1 MKILL
6 FIILLAFTTSFS
18 VGQSLEFGIKG
29 GLNISSHHNEGSD
42 FDVYESKL
50 GIVIGG
56 YGTFRFHEKHGIKME
71 LLYSQEG
78 LNYKDSDIYIRINRL
93 SIPLLYNYK
102 LSEKFY
108 IEAGPEFKIKVG
120 FDSNY
125 PPSTGDDIETI
136 YDTFDYGGTI
146 GLEFRLFKTIGLSL
160 RNCFSFKYQSEIG
173 YIDQTGSNVSYIKSD
188 RSNTL
193 TFSINYYLN

>member
-1 MKILL
+1 MQKLL
-6 FIILLAFTTSFS
+6 IIILLAFTTSLT
-18 VGQSLEFGIKG
+18 VGQSLEYGIKG

-42 FDVYESKL
+42 FDIYESKL

-56 YGTFRFHEKHGIKME
+56 SGIFRFHEKHGIKME

-102 LSEKFY
+102 LSEKFN
-108 IEAGPEFKIKVG
+108 IEAGPEFKFKVG

-125 PPSTGDDIETI
+125 PPYTGDGIETI
-136 YDTFDYGGTI
+136 YDNFDYGGTI
-146 GLEFRLFKTIGLSL
+146 GLEFRLFKTLGISL
-160 RNCFSFKYQSEIG
+160 RNCFSFKYQSEII
-173 YIDQTGSNVSYIKSD
+173 YIDQTGSNVSSIKSD
-188 RSNTL
+188 KSNTL
-193 TFSINYYLN
+193 TFSVNYYLN